1 MKKQKIIPVILSG
14 GIGSRLW
21 PLSRALY
28 PKQLQSLVS
37 DKSLLQETVI
47 RSSGTNFDSP
57 LVICN
62 EEHRF
67 IVAEHIREINVIPRA
82 IILELVGRNTA
93 PAAAVAAIFSEQI
106 CEDALLLVLPSD
118 HVIKD
123 PDSFLEVILTAKK
136 AATRGANCDL
146 GHTYIETRNRLRIHP
161 AWK

>member
-1 MKKQKIIPVILSG
+1 VIHEKAMKKQKIIPVILSG

-82 IILELVGRNTA
+82 IILEPVGCNTA
-93 PAAAVAAIFSEQI
+93 PAAAVADWLENNSSRDNINFPNMFGDNEAVFFVANNEWG
-106 CEDALLLVLPSD
+106 
-118 HVIKD
+118 IKVRARRSND
-123 PDSFLEVILTAKK
+123 GFLK
-136 AATRGANCDL
+136 
-146 GHTYIETRNRLRIHP
+146 
-161 AWK
+161 